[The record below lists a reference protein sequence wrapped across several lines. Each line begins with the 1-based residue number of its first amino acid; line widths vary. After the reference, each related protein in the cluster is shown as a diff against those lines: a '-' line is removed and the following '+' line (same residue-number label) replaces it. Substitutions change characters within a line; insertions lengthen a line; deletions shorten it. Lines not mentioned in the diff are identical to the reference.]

1 MVRPITDGNLK
12 SAYAG
17 ESQAHMRYSIFSQ
30 RAEKGGYPNV
40 ARLFK
45 AIAYAERIHASNHYR
60 NIRSEGNA
68 LTVSMAAF
76 GSKTTSEDLQMGIDG
91 ETFEVEEMYPAYLDV
106 AKMQKEYAAE
116 VTFRFAWEAEKTH
129 VELFKKAKAGI
140 DEERDPDLGPIRVCE
155 VCGYTME
162 GEPPEKCPVCKAKK
176 ERFKIYAG

>member
-1 MVRPITDGNLK
+1 MVRPMTDGNLK

-17 ESQAHMRYSIFSQ
+17 ESQAHMRYLIFSK
-30 RAEKGGYPNV
+30 RAEKEGYSNV

-60 NIRSEGNA
+60 NIRSEGDA

-76 GSKTTSEDLQMGIDG
+76 GSKTTSEDLQTGIDG
-91 ETFEVEEMYPAYLDV
+91 ETFEIEEMYPAYLDV

-129 VELFKKAKAGI
+129 VALQES
-140 DEERDPDLGPIRVCE
+140 
-155 VCGYTME
+155 E
-162 GEPPEKCPVCKAKK
+162 GWYRRGTRPGSGAYWGM
-176 ERFKIYAG
+176 RGLRLYSGGGAS

>member
-1 MVRPITDGNLK
+1 M
-12 SAYAG
+12 
-17 ESQAHMRYSIFSQ
+17 
-30 RAEKGGYPNV
+30 
-40 ARLFK
+40 
-45 AIAYAERIHASNHYR
+45 
-60 NIRSEGNA
+60 
-68 LTVSMAAF
+68 TVSMAAF
-76 GSKTTSEDLQMGIDG
+76 GSKTTSEDLQIGIDG
-91 ETFEVEEMYPAYLDV
+91 ETFEVEEMYPAYRDV